1 MMYTLVYNLKYP
13 RNFDS
18 LCEFSVDLFLK
29 LEYVWIVLNMNIEY

>member
-29 LEYVWIVLNMNIEY
+29 IRICLNSIEYEH